1 MPRPKKKRRKQVYD
15 ELWDT
20 DAQELARMLNIGGV
34 DLIAQNFDC
43 SPTTIWRATKAKGL
57 KPGKGGKY
65 VYQPPDRDK
74 PDEIDAWVKMVDG
87 RPRRGPSTVLIGN
100 AQEIFGGR
108 RSARPLSFFC
118 DHEFERLETE
128 DPLGIRPPQ
137 VIMRCRH
144 CWGVEPS

>member
-57 KPGKGGKY
+57 KRQDGKY
-65 VYQPPDRDK
+65 AYRPPN
-74 PDEIDAWVKMVDG
+74 PDDPNQIDDYIKMVDAA
-87 RPRRGPSTVLIGN
+87 PRRGPSTVLIGD

-108 RSARPLSFFC
+108 RSARPLSFYC
-118 DHEFERLETE
+118 DHEFETLVYESPIPSLSTT
-128 DPLGIRPPQ
+128 
-137 VIMRCRH
+137 VTRCRW
-144 CWGVEPS
+144 CLG

>member
-1 MPRPKKKRRKQVYD
+1 MPRPRKKRRKQVHD

-20 DAQELARMLNIGGV
+20 DAQELARLLNIGGV

-43 SPTTIWRATKAKGL
+43 SPTTIWRARKAKGL
-57 KPGKGGKY
+57 KRGKDGKY
-65 VYQPPDRDK
+65 YYDPPDPGK
-74 PDEIDAWVKMVDG
+74 PDEFAAWVKMVDG
-87 RPRRGPSTVLIGN
+87 TPRRGPSTVLVGD

-108 RSARPLSFFC
+108 RSARPLSFYC
-118 DHEFERLETE
+118 DHEFERLEIE
-128 DPLGIRPPQ
+128 DRLGIRPPQ

>member
-1 MPRPKKKRRKQVYD
+1 MPRRKKKRRKQVYD

-20 DAQELARMLNIGGV
+20 DAQELARMLNIGGR

-57 KPGKGGKY
+57 KPQDGKY

-74 PDEIDAWVKMVDG
+74 PDEIDAWVKMVEA

-108 RSARPLSFFC
+108 RTGRALSFYC
-118 DHEFERLETE
+118 DHEWETLVYE
-128 DPLGIRPPQ
+128 SPIPSLNRSVTRCKWCLGVRP
-137 VIMRCRH
+137 
-144 CWGVEPS
+144 

>member
-1 MPRPKKKRRKQVYD
+1 MPRRKKKRRKQVYD

-43 SPTTIWRATKAKGL
+43 SPTTIWRARKAKGL
-57 KPGKGGKY
+57 KRGKDGKY
-65 VYQPPDRDK
+65 YYDPPDRDK
-74 PDEIDAWVKMVDG
+74 PDEMDAWVKMVDG

-108 RSARPLSFFC
+108 RSARPLSLEC
-118 DHEFERLETE
+118 PHEFERLEIE
-128 DPLGIRPPQ
+128 DRLGIRPPQ

-144 CWGVEPS
+144 CWGVESS

>member
-1 MPRPKKKRRKQVYD
+1 MPRRKKKRRKQVYD

-57 KPGKGGKY
+57 KPQDGKY

-74 PDEIDAWVKMVDG
+74 PDEIDAWVKMVEA

-108 RSARPLSFFC
+108 RTGRALSFYC
-118 DHEFERLETE
+118 DHEFERLEIE
-128 DPLGIRPPQ
+128 DRLGLRPPQ

-144 CWGVEPS
+144 CWGVESS